1 MHFAEPSPRR
11 FGAPRRGSLW
21 ATLLFIAAA
30 TAATAASRPWLRV
43 RFDRLFGEIFGP
55 PAWQSSAGFTC
66 LCTSALVAVMA
77 ATETRTRAS
86 QSAVRPASLLLS
98 VIMACVVAAHLLRG
112 PGMLRGVSATWTLAA
127 FVGAAATA
135 ALAVACAAR
144 RGSPHPAP
152 VSASRP
158 RGPVVPTRGGR
169 YARGPCPAC

>member
-21 ATLLFIAAA
+21 ATLLFVAAA

-43 RFDRLFGEIFGP
+43 RFDRLFGEVFGP

-77 ATETRTRAS
+77 ATETGTRAS

-112 PGMLRGVSATWTLAA
+112 PGMLRGVSAAWTLSA

-135 ALAVACAAR
+135 ALAVACGAR
-144 RGSPHPAP
+144 LSEHRGRTPSGT
-152 VSASRP
+152 RP
-158 RGPVVPTRGGR
+158 TGAG
-169 YARGPCPAC
+169 